1 MQFEGIYVNLVFLKR
16 NFILQIHTARYSQTG
31 FTLIELIIVIIIL
44 GILAVTVAPRF
55 INVSDDANRAATASQ
70 AAAFRAGIKL
80 VYSAYQIRQLSP
92 IIIGDKSVQ
101 IDSVSNWPTGSG
113 SGIQFCVNLWNSVV
127 DSSESITG
135 KSDPNSSLSSG
146 WNAFGNA
153 DLCAYS
159 KKTGDLTLA
168 GGSLPHFIYYI
179 RDYGPV
185 SFGGQ
190 TYEGSAGDIKAFN
203 I

>member
-1 MQFEGIYVNLVFLKR
+1 
-16 NFILQIHTARYSQTG
+16 LQKHTIRHSQTG
-31 FTLIELIIVIIIL
+31 FTLIELIIVIVIL

-55 INVSDDANRAATASQ
+55 INVSDDAQRATTASE
-70 AAAFRAGIKL
+70 AAAFRASIKL
-80 VYSAYQIRQLSP
+80 VYSAYQVRQESP
-92 IIIGDKSVQ
+92 FIIGDKTVQ
-101 IDSVSNWPTGSG
+101 IDSVSGWPTGSG
-113 SGIQFCVNLWNSVV
+113 SGVQFCVNLWNSVV

-135 KSDPNSSLSSG
+135 KSDPNSSLSTG

-179 RDYGPV
+179 KDYGPV
-185 SFGGQ
+185 TFGGQ
-190 TYEGSAGDIKAFN
+190 TYQGRAGDIKAFN

>member
-1 MQFEGIYVNLVFLKR
+1 
-16 NFILQIHTARYSQTG
+16 LQIHTIRHSQTG
-31 FTLIELIIVIIIL
+31 FTLIELIIVIVIL

-55 INVSDDANRAATASQ
+55 IDVSDDAQRATTAFE

-80 VYSAYQIRQLSP
+80 VYSAYQVRQESP
-92 IIIGDKSVQ
+92 IIMGDKSVQ
-101 IDSVSNWPTGSG
+101 IDSVSDWPTGSG
-113 SGIQFCVNLWNSVV
+113 SGSGVQFCVNLWDSVV
-127 DSSESITG
+127 DSSVSITG
-135 KSDPNSSLSSG
+135 KSGPGSSLSEG

-159 KKTGDLTLA
+159 KEAGDLTLA

-179 RDYGPV
+179 RDYKSKPYK
-185 SFGGQ
+185 GQ
-190 TYEGSAGDIKAFN
+190 VYEGRAGDIKAFN

>member
-1 MQFEGIYVNLVFLKR
+1 MHLISIYNEIAVIKR
-16 NFILQIHTARYSQTG
+16 NFILQIHTARYSQAG

-55 INVSDDANRAATASQ
+55 INVSDDAQRATTASE
-70 AAAFRAGIKL
+70 AVAFGAGIKL
-80 VYSAYQIRQLSP
+80 VYSAYQVRQESP

-101 IDSVSNWPTGSG
+101 IDSISDWPTGSG
-113 SGIQFCVNLWNSVV
+113 SGVQFCVNLWNSVV

-135 KSDPNSSLSSG
+135 KSDPNSSLSAG

-190 TYEGSAGDIKAFN
+190 NYEGSAGDIKAFN

>member
-1 MQFEGIYVNLVFLKR
+1 M
-16 NFILQIHTARYSQTG
+16 QIHTIRHSQTG
-31 FTLIELIIVIIIL
+31 FTLIELIIVIVIL

-55 INVSDDANRAATASQ
+55 IDVSDDAQRATTAFE

-80 VYSAYQIRQLSP
+80 VYSAYQVRQESP
-92 IIIGDKSVQ
+92 IIMGDKSVQ
-101 IDSVSNWPTGSG
+101 IDSVSDWPTGSG
-113 SGIQFCVNLWNSVV
+113 SGVQFCVNLWDSVV
-127 DSSESITG
+127 DSSVSITG
-135 KSDPNSSLSSG
+135 KSGPGSSLSEG

-159 KKTGDLTLA
+159 KEAGDLTLA

-179 RDYGPV
+179 RDYKSKPYK
-185 SFGGQ
+185 GQ
-190 TYEGSAGDIKAFN
+190 VYEGRAGDIKAFN